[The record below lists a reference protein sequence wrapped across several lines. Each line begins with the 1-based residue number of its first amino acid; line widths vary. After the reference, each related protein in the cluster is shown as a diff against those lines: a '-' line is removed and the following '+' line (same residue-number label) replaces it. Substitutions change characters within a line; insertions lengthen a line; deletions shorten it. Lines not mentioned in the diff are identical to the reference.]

1 MSDQPKPVQPPTAAQ
16 GFGIAGLTPL
26 AVGAIAVWIL
36 NIEAEIRF
44 VAATMLFYGAIV
56 LSFLGGVRW
65 GLVLC
70 NSDPQVMKKHLALGI
85 APPLVAWAL
94 LLIFEPF
101 GLAWSVLGVAGA
113 FVLMFISDL
122 GAVKDGSAPPWYG
135 ALRKPLTLAAVAL
148 LLIIYVRLVTL

>member
-1 MSDQPKPVQPPTAAQ
+1 MNDQPKPPQVPSAAQ
-16 GFGIAGLTPL
+16 GFGIAGLIPL
-26 AVGAIAVWIL
+26 AAGAIAVWVL
-36 NIEAEIRF
+36 PTESEIRF
-44 VAATMLFYGAIV
+44 VAATMLFYGATV

-70 NSDPQVMKKHLALGI
+70 NPDPQMMNKHLLLGI

-113 FVLMFISDL
+113 FVLMFVSDL

-135 ALRKPLTLAAVAL
+135 ALRRPLTLAAVAL